1 MFTQQHAPT
10 LEVEN
15 HKYSDTGGVSQNN
28 AHAGFAP
35 AFMETASGQVQIS
48 CFTDGRPAPCHLLDG
63 LPEEWVLDR
72 DVEGRVVGVKQSVV
86 SGFVRLGRFFT
97 RQEAADFIQ
106 QMSLETA

>member
-1 MFTQQHAPT
+1 MFTRQHAPT
-10 LEVEN
+10 LGEEN

-48 CFTDGRPAPCHLLDG
+48 CFTDGQPAPFHLLDG
-63 LPEEWVLDR
+63 LPEEWVIER
-72 DVEGRVVGVKQSVV
+72 DINGRVVGIKASVV

-97 RQEAADFIQ
+97 RQEAADFVQ
-106 QMSLETA
+106 QTLVETA